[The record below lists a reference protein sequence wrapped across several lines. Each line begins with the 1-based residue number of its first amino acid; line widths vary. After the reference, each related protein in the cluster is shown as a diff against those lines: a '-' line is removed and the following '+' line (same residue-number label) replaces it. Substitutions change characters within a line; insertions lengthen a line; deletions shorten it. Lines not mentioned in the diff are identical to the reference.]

1 MNSQGYYA
9 KGLYYVGLEVME
21 EVEARSAQ
29 ILAQYPNAVFFGGQL
44 VFAKETVM
52 KRLFHNYTV
61 FALQSMFYHKGIPFV
76 ILPIR
81 VP

>member
-1 MNSQGYYA
+1 
-9 KGLYYVGLEVME
+9 ME
-21 EVEARSAQ
+21 EVSRARRSCRN
-29 ILAQYPNAVFFGGQL
+29 IPTLSSGGQL

-76 ILPIR
+76 ILAYPRAVAIPGQR
-81 VP
+81 NVLDKDSLLL